1 MSELLRV
8 EGITKIFGQHKVL
21 DGVSFSLRTGEVH
34 CLIGENGAGK
44 STLIKILSG
53 ALTPNSGTITIDGR
67 TYTGLTPKESM
78 ELGISTI
85 YQEVQLID
93 SLTVADN
100 IFLGNEKSGF
110 AGVVDTKRQNK
121 KAREVMDRLK
131 INIDE
136 TLLVEKLSAAQ
147 KQTLQIVKAV
157 HGKARVLIMD
167 EPTSSLGVEE
177 KKALM
182 AMVRELKEQG
192 VGIIYISHYLEEI
205 FQIGDE
211 ITILKDGH
219 HVGTYPVSEVD
230 TGIVI
235 RKMVGRDAALF
246 YEREQVEKGK
256 GILEV
261 RNYSWRDVVKDVSFT
276 VRQGEIF
283 GIGGLVGAGRSELAS
298 LIFGIEKK
306 DTGKLLLNGNELEV
320 SCPREALEQGLCL
333 ITEDRKMYALFIDRS
348 VKENIAVVANE
359 LDKNPFLKKAQESS
373 SVEGMVRSLHIAL
386 ADMEQPVG
394 DLSGG
399 NQQKTVIARWM
410 LSRGRVFIFDEPSK
424 GVDIGAREE
433 IYKLMVG
440 LAKEGNYIIMISS
453 DMPELLSMSDR
464 IGVMR
469 EGRMTHILGKVPEE
483 ELIKYFL
490 GAQ

>member
-21 DGVSFSLRTGEVH
+21 DGVSFSLRAGEVH

-53 ALTPNSGTITIDGR
+53 ALTPNAGIIMMDGKS
-67 TYTGLTPKESM
+67 YTGLTPKESM

-85 YQEVQLID
+85 YQDVQLID

-100 IFLGNEKSGF
+100 IFLGNEKSNF
-110 AGVVDTKRQNK
+110 TVMVDTKKQNK
-121 KAREVMDRLK
+121 KAREIMDRLK

-136 TLLVEKLSAAQ
+136 TLLVEELSAAQ
-147 KQTLQIVKAV
+147 KQTLQIVKAI
-157 HGKARVLIMD
+157 HGKARILIMD

-182 AMVRELKEQG
+182 SMVKELKEQG

-230 TGIVI
+230 TGMVI

-246 YEREQVEKGK
+246 YEREQVEKGE
-256 GILEV
+256 GILQV
-261 RNYSWRDVVKDVSFT
+261 CNYSWGDTVKDVSFT
-276 VRQGEIF
+276 VQQGEIF

-306 DTGKLLLNGNELEV
+306 DAGKLLLNGKELSI
-320 SCPREALEQGLCL
+320 SCPREALEQGICL

-348 VKENIAVVANE
+348 VKENIVIVANE
-359 LDKNPFLKKAQESS
+359 IENSPLLKKTKENSQ
-373 SVEGMVRSLHIAL
+373 VEEMVQKLHIAL

-410 LSRGRVFIFDEPSK
+410 LSGGRVFIFDEPSK

-440 LAKEGNYIIMISS
+440 LAREGNYIIMISS

-469 EGRMTHILGKVPEE
+469 EGRMTYILGRVPEE